1 MLGAVLSA
9 LHVLT
14 LGLGLGAIFAR
25 ARALRAVSGGDASAI
40 GHVLSADTLWGVAA
54 AAWIVTG
61 LGRLFGGVEKTP
73 DFYLHNGFFWMKMA
87 LFAGVFALEIAPMI
101 TFMRWRAARA
111 RGTAIASTRAAL
123 FARISYVQLA
133 IVLVIPFVAAAMAR
147 GLWLLS

>member
-1 MLGAVLSA
+1 MLAAILSA

-25 ARALRAVSGGDASAI
+25 VRALRAVAGGDAAAV
-40 GHVLSADTLWGVAA
+40 GRVLSADSLWGLAA

-61 LGRLFGGVEKTP
+61 LARLFGGVEKTT

-87 LFAGVFALEIAPMI
+87 LFASVFALEIAPMI
-101 TFMRWRAARA
+101 AFIRWRSARA
-111 RGTAIASTRAAL
+111 RGVSISTAHASL
-123 FARISYVQLA
+123 YARISLVELS
-133 IVLVIPFVAAAMAR
+133 IVIVITFVAAAMSR